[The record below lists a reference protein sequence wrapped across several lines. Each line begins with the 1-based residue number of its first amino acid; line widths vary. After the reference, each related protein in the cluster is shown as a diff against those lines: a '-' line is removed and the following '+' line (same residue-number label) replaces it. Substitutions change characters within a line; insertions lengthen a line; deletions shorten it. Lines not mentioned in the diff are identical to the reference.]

1 MGRNIDYDQMSDT
14 YRRIKKRRAR
24 ERRRRKRKEQMMKLL
39 AVIIFAVLIVAGII
53 FGIVKATKDNTEAG
67 TVEAGTVE
75 TGNAETTTQEQGGDA
90 VSTSEHVEKE
100 EPVPVAA
107 QAETAKYP
115 KLEGFV
121 PITVSEIVAPYQAL
135 YCVEENA
142 LLAGRG
148 ATTKIY
154 PASMTKVMTLI
165 VATEHLKDMDETFL
179 MTSEIIDRLVR
190 EEASRAGFEAGE
202 PVRVEDLFY
211 GLALPS
217 GADAATALAIL
228 TAGSEEAFVDLMN
241 QKVKELGLKNTHFT
255 NPTGLHDNN
264 QYSTPLEIAMI
275 MAYAMEKE
283 QCAKVMSTYEYV
295 TKPNEFHPEG
305 ILLTSTMFSRMYGDE
320 VEGVTILA
328 GKTGFTTEA
337 GNCLVSYAV
346 KGEKHYVAVSA
357 GADGRWK
364 VIFDAFELYGRYIK

>member
-1 MGRNIDYDQMSDT
+1 MGKNIDYNQMSDT

-24 ERRRRKRKEQMMKLL
+24 ERRRRKRREQMMRLL
-39 AVIIFAVLIVAGII
+39 VIIICAVFIVVGII
-53 FGIVKATKDNTEAG
+53 FYIAKAQASKENKE
-67 TVEAGTVE
+67 TVTP
-75 TGNAETTTQEQGGDA
+75 ETTTAQTQGETAAG
-90 VSTSEHVEKE
+90 TSEHVEKE
-100 EPVPVAA
+100 VPVPVVA
-107 QAETAKYP
+107 QAETTKYP
-115 KLEGFV
+115 KLEGFIPV
-121 PITVSEIVAPYQAL
+121 TDSEIEAPYQAL
-135 YCVEENA
+135 YCVEDNA
-142 LLAGRG
+142 LLAGRQ
-148 ATTKIY
+148 ASSKIY

-179 MTSEIIDRLVR
+179 MTSEIIDTLVL

-202 PVRVEDLFY
+202 QVRVEDLFY

-228 TAGSEEAFVDLMN
+228 TAGSEDAFADLMN

-255 NPTGLHDNN
+255 NATGLHDDN

-275 MAYAMEKE
+275 MAYAMEQEK
-283 QCAKVMSTYEYV
+283 CAKVLSTYEYV

-305 ILLTSTMFSRMYGDE
+305 LLLTSTMFSRMYGDE

-328 GKTGFTTEA
+328 GKTGYTMEA

-346 KGEKHYVAVSA
+346 KGEKHYIAVSA

-364 VIFDAFELYGRYIK
+364 VVYDAFELYGRYIK